1 MKELIENRISNLRI
15 EMQKKE
21 LDAYIIYGT
30 DPHLSE
36 YIPAYW
42 QTRPFISGFT
52 GSAGMVIVS
61 LTKVALWTDSRYFL
75 QAEEQ
80 LSGTGIELVK
90 MRVTGQPEP
99 AEWLK
104 MNLERGSSVG
114 TDEGCISV
122 NQFRQLESRL
132 SQSGIL
138 LKESGD
144 LLKAIWIDRPTLP
157 DFQVYEHELKYAC
170 TDRKSKI
177 ETICNELDRSG
188 AQIQIITALDDLAW
202 TFNLRGSDVEC
213 NPVFMAY
220 ACVSRKET
228 ILFIESKKLSAELR
242 NKLEAEG
249 IQIKAY
255 DELFNFLTLLPSTT
269 TILIDP
275 DRTNQAILKSLPGSC
290 KVIEGLSVPCKL
302 KAIKT
307 EDEIRNIRQA
317 MRKDGV
323 AMLKFLFWLNNNL
336 GIIPVTEY
344 TVAEKL
350 NEFRARQPEFKGIS
364 FYPIVG
370 YKEHGAI
377 VHIHVTEANA
387 LAIEP
392 DGFLLFD
399 SGGQYLDGTTDITR
413 TIALSELTTQQKTD
427 YTLVLKGM
435 ISLTVAKFPVGTRGY
450 HLDILARKALWQH
463 GLNYGHGTGHGVGYF
478 LNVHEGPMSIRQE
491 FNDQAIEAGMVI
503 SNEPGLYRSGAY
515 GLRTEN
521 MIVCLKDES
530 TEFGDFLRFDTL
542 TLCPIDTKGIDK
554 SLMNPEEINWLN
566 SYHQRVFDELESL
579 VTGELKVYLK
589 ELTNKLK

>member
-1 MKELIENRISNLRI
+1 VKELIKKRISDLRA
-15 EMQKKE
+15 EMQKTR
-21 LDAYIIYGT
+21 LDAYIIFGT

-36 YIPAYW
+36 YLPAYW

-52 GSAGMVIVS
+52 GSAGMVIIS
-61 LTKVALWTDSRYFL
+61 REKAALWTDSRYFL

-90 MRVTGQPEP
+90 MRVPGQPEP

-104 MNLERGSSVG
+104 MHLEAGSCVG
-114 TDEGCISV
+114 TDEWCISV
-122 NQFRQLESRL
+122 NQFRSMQKS
-132 SQSGIL
+132 
-138 LKESGD
+138 LKQANIFLNEAGD
-144 LLKAIWIDRPTLP
+144 LFSKIWTDRPALP
-157 DFQVYEHELKYAC
+157 DSEIYEHELKFAC

-177 ETICNELDRSG
+177 DAICSELEKLG
-188 AQIQIITALDDLAW
+188 ANMQIITALDDLAW

-220 ACVSRKET
+220 ACVSREKT
-228 ILFIESKKLSAELR
+228 ILFIENSKLSPELKT
-242 NKLEAEG
+242 KLESDG
-249 IQIKAY
+249 IQIKEY
-255 DELFNFLTLLPSTT
+255 DELTNFLRQLPATAR
-269 TILIDP
+269 IVVDP
-275 DRTNQAILKSLPGSC
+275 DRTNHAILKNMPGHC

-302 KAIKT
+302 KAIKS
-307 EDEIRNIRQA
+307 EAEIRNIRNA

-323 AMLKFLFWLNNNL
+323 AMLEFLFWLKNNL
-336 GIIPVTEY
+336 GKIPVNEF

-350 NEFRARQPEFKGIS
+350 VEFRAKQTDFKGIS
-364 FYPIVG
+364 FFPIVG

-377 VHIHVTEANA
+377 VHFHVSKENA
-387 LAIEP
+387 LSIQQ

-435 ISLTVAKFPVGTRGY
+435 ISLTMAKFPVNTRGY
-450 HLDILARKALWQH
+450 HLDILARKDMWQH

-491 FNDQAIEAGMVI
+491 FNDRTIEAGMVL
-503 SNEPGLYRSGAY
+503 SNEPALYRLGEY

-521 MIVCLKDES
+521 MIVCVKDES
-530 TEFGDFLRFDTL
+530 TEFGDFLRFETL
-542 TLCPIDTKGIDK
+542 TLCPIDTTAIDK
-554 SLMNPEEINWLN
+554 SLMNNDEINWLN
-566 SYHQRVFDELESL
+566 TYHQRIFEELEPL
-579 VTGELKVYLK
+579 VNKELKSFLK
-589 ELTNKLK
+589 ELTRSI

>member
-1 MKELIENRISNLRI
+1 
-15 EMQKKE
+15 MQKSG

-36 YIPAYW
+36 YIPAHW
-42 QTRPFISGFT
+42 ETRPYLSGFT
-52 GSAGMVIVS
+52 GSAGMVIV
-61 LTKVALWTDSRYFL
+61 TFDKAALWTDSRYFL
-75 QAEEQ
+75 QAKEQ

-90 MRVTGQPEP
+90 MRTPGHPEP
-99 AEWLK
+99 DEWLK
-104 MNLERGSSVG
+104 LHLKKGSSVG
-114 TDEGCISV
+114 TDEACISIS
-122 NQFRQLESRL
+122 QFRQMQNSL
-132 SQSGIL
+132 SPSGIL

-144 LLKAIWIDRPTLP
+144 LLNEIWNDRPTLP
-157 DFQVYEHELKYAC
+157 DFPVYEHELKYAC
-170 TDRKSKI
+170 TDRKTKI
-177 ETICNELDRSG
+177 EAICNKLHQSG
-188 AQIQIITALDDLAW
+188 VQMQIVTALDDLAW
-202 TFNLRGSDVEC
+202 TFNLRGNDIEC

-228 ILFIESKKLSAELR
+228 LLFVESSKLPLELK

-249 IQIKAY
+249 IQIKGY
-255 DELFNFLTLLPSTT
+255 DELPDFLRQLPSTVG
-269 TILIDP
+269 ILVDP
-275 DRTNQAILKSLPGSC
+275 DRTNHAILKSIPVHC
-290 KVIEGLSVPCKL
+290 KVIEGLSVACKL

-323 AMLKFLFWLNNNL
+323 AMLEFLFWLKNNL
-336 GIIPVTEY
+336 GIIPINEY

-350 NEFRARQPEFKGIS
+350 IEFRASKDGFKGIS
-364 FYPIVG
+364 FFPIVG

-377 VHIHVTEANA
+377 VHLHVSKENA
-387 LAIEP
+387 LTIEP

-413 TIALSELTTQQKTD
+413 TIALSELTVQQKTD

-435 ISLTVAKFPVGTRGY
+435 ISLALAKFPIGTRGY
-450 HLDILARKALWQH
+450 HLDILARKDLWQH

-503 SNEPGLYRSGAY
+503 SNEPALYRLGEY

-521 MIVCLKDES
+521 LIVCLKDES
-530 TEFGDFLRFDTL
+530 NQFGDFLRFDTL
-542 TLCPIDTKGIDK
+542 TLCPIDTSAIDK
-554 SLMNPEEINWLN
+554 SLMNQQEINWLN
-566 SYHQRVFDELESL
+566 SYHQRVFDELEPL
-579 VTGELKVYLK
+579 VDGELKEYLK